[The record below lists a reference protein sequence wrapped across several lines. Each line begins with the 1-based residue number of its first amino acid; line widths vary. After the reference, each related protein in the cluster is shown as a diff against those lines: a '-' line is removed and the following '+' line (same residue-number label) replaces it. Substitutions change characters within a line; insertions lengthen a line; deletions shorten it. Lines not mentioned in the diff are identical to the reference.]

1 MSDPFRTLTSVV
13 SCPVDVQLWLGVTMS
28 TVKQAVGNLPEDA
41 SSFVGRRADIAQAR
55 KALSQCRLVSLVGV
69 GGVGKTRLAL
79 RVAADVRRAFP
90 DGVWLVQLAPLVD
103 QTFVART
110 VSAALGLRDE
120 STRPPEAVLA
130 DYVTGKRL
138 LLVLDNCEHVVDS
151 AAMLARNLLS
161 AAAELRILVTSREP
175 LCLTGEKVLPV
186 PPLTV
191 PDLEEPVRSPLSYEA
206 VALFADRAQAVRPD
220 FTITPDNA
228 GKVARLCQR
237 LDGIPL
243 AIELAA
249 VRLRAL
255 SLDDIQERLH
265 DRFRLLANGQPVAVP
280 RQRTL
285 RAMIDW
291 SYDLCSQPE
300 RLLWARLSVFTSG
313 CDLAGAEQV
322 CAGDRLPADDIVP
335 LLVGLVDKSIIEMKP
350 RGDRY
355 QMLET
360 LRQYG
365 LELLTKEGEYA
376 AVRRRHRDYHRRLFA
391 RAEQE
396 WFGPHQMEWIS
407 RLRPELAELR
417 TALDFC
423 VTEPGEA
430 RAGMAIAASLWS
442 HRLAWVSLEE
452 GRYWLDRFLALD
464 REPTSTRAK
473 ALWVGGWLRLLQ
485 GELAAGRR
493 MLDECRDVATRIGD
507 KTAIAF
513 ADQYT
518 GLEALFAGDY
528 ARAEPLLEQAIQ
540 LHRDRGDVGHAWVA
554 LFQLAMAE
562 VFGDRPRAAELA
574 QKCLDLADEHAAE
587 WSHSYGLWIVG
598 VDQLRRGEARA
609 AAVSFQDSLR
619 LKRACNDRLGMAQ
632 CLEGLAWATAASGR
646 HQHAARLLGAAD
658 MMWRLIGSSLA
669 GLGHIAAGHDQCASA
684 LTESL
689 GAQAYSAEMA
699 KGGEL
704 TLDEALAY
712 ALAEKEP
719 TPQPVSSPDAEAALT
734 PREWEVAQRV
744 ADGLSNKEIADSLLI
759 SRRTAESHIEHI
771 FTKLG
776 FTSRAQIA
784 ARVTAELS
792 HAEAPR
798 RDPPQLRHGN
808 PD

>member
-1 MSDPFRTLTSVV
+1 
-13 SCPVDVQLWLGVTMS
+13 MS
-28 TVKQAVGNLPEDA
+28 TVKQAVGNLPEDV

-79 RVAADVRRAFP
+79 RVAAEARRAFP

-130 DYVTGKRL
+130 EHLADKRL
-138 LLVLDNCEHVVDS
+138 LLVLDNCEHVVDN
-151 AAMLARNLLS
+151 AAMLAADLLS

-175 LCLTGEKVLPV
+175 LGLTGEKVLPV

-191 PDLEEPVRSPLSYEA
+191 PDPEEPVQSPLSYEA
-206 VALFADRAQAVRPD
+206 VALFTDRAQAARPD
-220 FTITPDNA
+220 FTITADNA
-228 GKVARLCQR
+228 GKVARLCKR

-249 VRLRAL
+249 GRLRAM
-255 SLDDIQERLH
+255 SLDDILERLD
-265 DRFRLLANGQPVAVP
+265 DRYRLLAGGRPLAVP

-291 SYDLCSQPE
+291 SYELCSQPE
-300 RLLWARLSVFTSG
+300 RLLWARLSVFAAG

-322 CAGDRLPADDIVP
+322 CAGDRIPADDIVP
-335 LLVGLVDKSIIEMKP
+335 LLVGLVDKSIVAHGMKP
-350 RGDRY
+350 AVDRY
-355 QMLET
+355 QLLET

-365 LELLTKEGEYA
+365 LELLTKEGEYVS
-376 AVRRRHRDYHRRLFA
+376 VRRRHRDYYRRLFA

-417 TALDFC
+417 SALDFC
-423 VTEPGEA
+423 ATEPGEA

-473 ALWVGGWLRLLQ
+473 ALWVAGWLRLLQ
-485 GELAAGRR
+485 GELTGGQR
-493 MLDECRDVATRIGD
+493 MLDECRHLATRIGD
-507 KTAIAF
+507 KTAVAF

-528 ARAEPLLEQAIQ
+528 ARAEPLLQQAIR
-540 LHRDRGDVGHAWVA
+540 LHRDREDVGHAWVA
-554 LFQLAMAE
+554 LFQLAMTA

-574 QKCLDLADEHAAE
+574 QRCLDLADEHDAE

-598 VDQLRRGEARA
+598 MDQLRRGEAPA
-609 AAVSFQDSLR
+609 AAASFQDSLR

-658 MMWRLIGSSLA
+658 MVWRLIGSSLA
-669 GLGHIAAGHDQCASA
+669 GLGHIATGHAQCAST

-689 GAQAYSAEMA
+689 GAQAYSTEIA

-719 TPQPVSSPDAEAALT
+719 APQPTSDRTGPEAALT

-744 ADGLSNKEIADSLLI
+744 ADGLSNKKIADSLLI
-759 SRRTAESHIEHI
+759 SRRTTESHIEHI

-784 ARVTAELS
+784 ALVSAKLS

-798 RDPPQLRHGN
+798 RDPP
-808 PD
+808 